1 MGVSL
6 VAALSELA
14 ARVQKGRTQDEVLRI
29 AGQGVAVLGMRFVA
43 FSVDGS
49 DLVLRWLA
57 TAPRRLAAI
66 ESMIGRSVRGL
77 RAPIDVCAPAAEL
90 LSRRENIY
98 REDLDLFDRFLRAS
112 TGLDPA
118 VLEARPSTASICNGI
133 LAPITVKDEP
143 WGILCVYSHSF
154 RQADA
159 DAVAL
164 FAMQVG
170 SALDVAGYIEALER
184 AKTELAHRE
193 RLAALGELAA
203 IIAHEVRNPLGA
215 MFASVA
221 GLKRLVEHPDAC
233 TLVGVIDE
241 ETRRLDSIV
250 SDLLE
255 FARPATLRMAHGSLG
270 QVVSEVASSV
280 AARPEASVVE
290 MKVDVDSELPAI
302 PMDRRLMHQAVM
314 NLVLNGLQAMPRG
327 GTLIVR
333 ARREER
339 GRDRL
344 ACVDVIDT
352 GHGIDEAARTR
363 VFEPFFTTKAAGTGL
378 GLPLV
383 KRVVDAHGGEL
394 SFVSSSAGTTFT
406 VGMPIS

>member
-1 MGVSL
+1 M
-6 VAALSELA
+6 
-14 ARVQKGRTQDEVLRI
+14 RI
-29 AGQGVAVLGMRFVA
+29 AGQGVSLLGMRFVV
-43 FSVDGS
+43 FSVDGR
-49 DLVLRWLA
+49 DLVLRWLS

-66 ESMIGRSVRGL
+66 EAMIGRSVRGL
-77 RAPIDVCAPAAEL
+77 RAPIEQCAPAAEL

-112 TGLDPA
+112 TGLNPS
-118 VLEARPSTASICNGI
+118 VLEALPSTASICNGI
-133 LAPITVKDEP
+133 LAPITVKEEP

-164 FAMQVG
+164 FALQVS

-215 MFASVA
+215 MFASVD
-221 GLKRLVEHPDAC
+221 GLRKVVDHPDGKI
-233 TLVGVIDE
+233 LVGVIDE
-241 ETRRLDSIV
+241 ETKRLDSIV
-250 SDLLE
+250 SDLLD
-255 FARPATLRMAHGSLG
+255 FARPTTLRVAHGSLA
-270 QVVSEVASSV
+270 QVVSEVTSSV

-290 MKVDVDSELPAI
+290 MKLDVEPELPAI

-352 GHGIDEAARTR
+352 GHGIDEHARSR
-363 VFEPFFTTKAAGTGL
+363 IFEPFFTTKAAGTGL

-383 KRVVDAHGGEL
+383 KRVVDAHGGKL

-406 VGMPIS
+406 VGVPIS

>member
-1 MGVSL
+1 
-6 VAALSELA
+6 
-14 ARVQKGRTQDEVLRI
+14 
-29 AGQGVAVLGMRFVA
+29 
-43 FSVDGS
+43 
-49 DLVLRWLA
+49 
-57 TAPRRLAAI
+57 
-66 ESMIGRSVRGL
+66 
-77 RAPIDVCAPAAEL
+77 
-90 LSRRENIY
+90 
-98 REDLDLFDRFLRAS
+98 
-112 TGLDPA
+112 
-118 VLEARPSTASICNGI
+118 
-133 LAPITVKDEP
+133 
-143 WGILCVYSHSF
+143 
-154 RQADA
+154 
-159 DAVAL
+159 
-164 FAMQVG
+164 MQVG

-221 GLKRLVEHPDAC
+221 GLRKLVDHPDARV
-233 TLVGVIDE
+233 LVGVIDE

-250 SDLLE
+250 SDLLD
-255 FARPATLRMAHGSLG
+255 FARPANLRVVESSLA
-270 QVVSEVASSV
+270 QVVTDVASSV
-280 AARPEASVVE
+280 ASRPEAAVVE
-290 MKVDVDSELPAI
+290 MKVDVEPELPTI
-302 PMDRRLMHQAVM
+302 SMDRRLMHQAVM

-333 ARREER
+333 ARREDR

-352 GHGIDEAARTR
+352 GNGIDASARAR
-363 VFEPFFTTKAAGTGL
+363 IFDPFFTTTAAGTGL

-406 VGMPIS
+406 VGVPIS

>member
-29 AGQGVAVLGMRFVA
+29 AGQGVALLGMRFVV
-43 FSVDGS
+43 FSVDGD
-49 DLVLRWLA
+49 DLVLRWLS

-66 ESMIGRSVRGL
+66 ESMIGRPCRGL
-77 RAPIDVCAPAAEL
+77 RAPIARCAPAGEL
-90 LSRRENIY
+90 LARRENIY

-118 VLEARPSTASICNGI
+118 VLEAIPSTASICNGI
-133 LAPITVKDEP
+133 LAPITVKEEP

-154 RQADA
+154 RHADA

-164 FAMQVG
+164 FAMQVS

-221 GLKRLVEHPDAC
+221 GLRKLVEHPDAKV
-233 TLVGVIDE
+233 LVGVIDE
-241 ETRRLDSIV
+241 ETKRLDSIV
-250 SDLLE
+250 SDLLD
-255 FARPATLRMAHGSLG
+255 FARPTTLRVAHGSLG
-270 QVVSEVASSV
+270 QVNTEVASSV
-280 AARPEASVVE
+280 ASRPEAAVVE
-290 MKVDVDSELPAI
+290 MKVDVEPELPAI
-302 PMDRRLMHQAVM
+302 AMDRRLMHQAVM

-339 GRDRL
+339 GSDQR

-352 GHGIDEAARTR
+352 GHGIDDSARAR
-363 VFEPFFTTKAAGTGL
+363 MFEPFFTTKAAGTGL

-406 VGMPIS
+406 VGVPIS